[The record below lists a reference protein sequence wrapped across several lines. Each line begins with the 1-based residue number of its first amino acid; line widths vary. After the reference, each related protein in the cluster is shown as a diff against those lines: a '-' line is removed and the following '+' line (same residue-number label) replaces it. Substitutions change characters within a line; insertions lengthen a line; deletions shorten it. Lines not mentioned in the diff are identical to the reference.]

1 MKSRNKFV
9 IIISWLAVFLWMLL
23 IFNMSSKV
31 AEESNKLSKGITE
44 IVIEK
49 VDSINPDNKFDVDSL
64 NHIIRKNAHF
74 FSYLVLGILVINALR
89 RSEVSSYKSIILSL
103 AICIIYAISDE
114 FHQAFVPGR
123 GPQIKD
129 VFIDSSGATIGVSVY
144 LIINRLMIKRIINR

>member
-9 IIISWLAVFLWMLL
+9 IIIYWLAVFLWMLL

-74 FSYLVLGILVINALR
+74 FSYLVLGVLVINALR
-89 RSEVSSYKSIILSL
+89 RSGASSYKSIILSL
-103 AICIIYAISDE
+103 AICITYAISDE

-129 VFIDSSGATIGVSVY
+129 VFIDSFGATIGVSIY
-144 LIINRLMIKRIINR
+144 LIINRLMTKRIINR